1 MRLLPRRDPE
11 GEPGGSARAEAG
23 EASAARP
30 APIPGEGAIGLFLL
44 LLWVAALFEPHPFY
58 WVFHFFGRAAKEW
71 DSGFLIAAA
80 GVLVL
85 INTLRALLLYPGWF
99 LVGDALGNRRQ
110 GRRGSR
116 IARLIPLV
124 AIPLC
129 YVLATWMDRPPL
141 PRFGASLMLGTASVW
156 LLQTLT
162 ESLPG
167 WREKFLAL
175 GLLLFSIQWLDV
187 IPLLTPL
194 GFGQGDL
201 SGNLKILAGIM
212 RRSQVL
218 DLVGGAAFLGVFAGG
233 LATTGFLAAKDR
245 QVRQAEQL
253 RRQEEELVRLREEQ
267 LLTRNLRE
275 LQNLVHDLKRPLTSV
290 IGLADLLRIT
300 VPEGAG
306 REHAGVILDAANS
319 MNRMV
324 DEILRPEFR
333 QVLPAGRVLEY
344 ALSQVSALGWRE
356 RIRVEADREASEAPL
371 SVNLVR
377 LSRALVNLLDNAN
390 RADRIGRGEI
400 LLRLR
405 REGERAVFEVADRGP
420 GCPKDAARRGR
431 SGWSS
436 TGLGLAFATEV
447 ARGHGGDLEIRCEEG
462 GGARVRLDVPLLPP
476 VGEGG
481 RER

>member
-1 MRLLPRRDPE
+1 LRLLPRRDPE

-187 IPLLTPL
+187 IPLLTPF
-194 GFGQGDL
+194 GFGQGEL
-201 SGNLKILAGIM
+201 AATLKILAGIM

-218 DLVGGAAFLGVFAGG
+218 DLVGGRPSSGSS
-233 LATTGFLAAKDR
+233 
-245 QVRQAEQL
+245 
-253 RRQEEELVRLREEQ
+253 RE
-267 LLTRNLRE
+267 
-275 LQNLVHDLKRPLTSV
+275 
-290 IGLADLLRIT
+290 
-300 VPEGAG
+300 
-306 REHAGVILDAANS
+306 
-319 MNRMV
+319 
-324 DEILRPEFR
+324 
-333 QVLPAGRVLEY
+333 
-344 ALSQVSALGWRE
+344 GWR
-356 RIRVEADREASEAPL
+356 RRASWRP
-371 SVNLVR
+371 
-377 LSRALVNLLDNAN
+377 
-390 RADRIGRGEI
+390 RIGRS
-400 LLRLR
+400 
-405 REGERAVFEVADRGP
+405 
-420 GCPKDAARRGR
+420 ARR
-431 SGWSS
+431 SS
-436 TGLGLAFATEV
+436 SA
-447 ARGHGGDLEIRCEEG
+447 
-462 GGARVRLDVPLLPP
+462 ARVRSCSAS
-476 VGEGG
+476 G
-481 RER
+481 RSSSSPATSGNSRTWSTT